1 MKKLILV
8 FCLAMTGQIYGQIIT
23 GNDYLS
29 WKSDENMSDISYF
42 YMSGMMT
49 GISLSLAY
57 GNKQSFTRVSFS
69 EALFNRCLSKNKDDD
84 IPNSLIKEIAEKTA
98 SDWTDDNLPFTPED
112 VTTDQ
117 LIAVF
122 DKWIEENPEIR
133 HLEIQVLCL
142 ASILETYGGEGA
154 KHFVSEIIKN

>member
-57 GNKQSFTRVSFS
+57 GHKQSFTIVSFS
-69 EALFNRCLSKNKDDD
+69 EENKPAPDV
-84 IPNSLIKEIAEKTA
+84 KTA
-98 SDWTDDNLPFTPED
+98 S
-112 VTTDQ
+112 V
-117 LIAVF
+117 LIKINFRIAATKRFIV
-122 DKWIEENPEIR
+122 IR
-133 HLEIQVLCL
+133 CPSLI
-142 ASILETYGGEGA
+142 
-154 KHFVSEIIKN
+154 N